1 MKARHVLPLFLAAFA
16 LAAHGGE
23 KAIKNGD
30 TLVFMGD
37 SITQFGKD
45 TVDGYLRLVVQ
56 GLAANNINVTW
67 YGVGISGQTA
77 VQMKNRFQN
86 DVVAKNPDV
95 CTIFAGV
102 NDCGSNWPVNTNS
115 TPNDVAAMADMAIAN
130 GIKPVLL
137 SPTGVNGEGF
147 KQNVCDYAAAV
158 KGIAQARNIP
168 YAQTYE
174 AFRECV
180 DDPANPVINQF
191 GYKATKDGTH
201 MDVVGNRILAREVL
215 KAFGFDATELANAE
229 AAWNANAPFIE
240 FHPSVQITEAEYMAV
255 KAAAGRAGKSLG
267 EYHRDLFYRGAELMK
282 QNPVRVAATSGA
294 TVKLSATPLASLVTY
309 DQMIDC
315 GRAMSTHDS
324 VPAIANYAMLA
335 AVHELPAATAADLPT
350 EPVQAVDTSVFS
362 KQVEFTVSG
371 YAGSSTLADFPVAV
385 RLAAGSPTGFRYAD
399 MADPASGSELRFADG
414 SGDSLSYEIEQ
425 WNPDG
430 ASLVWVKV
438 PALSQGASFTMYY
451 GGEPADAVEPRWTWK
466 ADYVGVW
473 HMAEA
478 NGTVADSVNGLDA
491 EPIGAAAAT
500 QQVAADGVF
509 GKARVNSANAASYNG
524 QSMLKVADSTL
535 LDVGDD
541 FTMSAGVKM
550 TALTTV
556 DGLARFASRN
566 RGGGYAPDWELALP
580 NYTTLNGYA
589 GSLTAVSSTVPSAE
603 NSWVHLAAVFNG
615 TTLTTYAN
623 GVKLADASISAVQD
637 SDNKL
642 IFGAKD
648 KDVVQGHF
656 TGLFDEFRLRD
667 AVSSADWVKAEYDQS
682 SASFLTAGEATDVSG
697 TPHTHTWGSPS
708 YVWSA
713 DNATCTATAVCTGN
727 SAHRKTQTATTA
739 YAVVQAPTAD
749 ADGTGRYTAT
759 FTDALFSAQTKDV
772 VLPRTGGGGGHVDP
786 TGAIAPS
793 GDATG
798 AADRNAIQAAIDAAA
813 PTGGTV
819 TLGSGVFYIDAQLMV
834 TNGVT
839 LEGQGPERTII
850 RQVGTGRVATLA
862 GEATL
867 KDLTATGGTLADQY
881 VHGAGVYV
889 ENGTVSWCCISNN
902 TVSGKGG
909 YGGGVFIKQGTIDH
923 SIVAFNTNDG
933 NGGKGAGIGVNG
945 DYSGPVTIDACLV
958 LGNRAAYA
966 WGASKGGGIGMELKN
981 YGSPVA
987 IRNTTIVGNVS
998 GVEGRSSEGGALSVG
1013 SDYSSKLTMVNC
1025 IVAGNTTMGGNPDVK
1040 LHHATNVDYC
1050 LFDAADCVTIETSG
1064 EQVGAH
1070 CLVGDPK
1077 FADAAA
1083 DDYTLA
1089 SDSPAKGAGATYSG
1103 IGKDLMGGDFAN
1115 PPSMG
1120 CYEFGTTPPPPSIA
1134 LGEPAARPGT
1144 DYNGSAVTVA
1154 FTGEIPAGAVASAAL
1169 TIGGVGYAG
1178 TIDAANGTLSFAVPA
1193 GVVTAGNAYEGTVSL
1208 TVDGIAYTKG
1218 VTLAQGTIKVDVNAA
1233 WIHETASAFGET
1245 GAWSGDKAVV
1255 ADGAIAVSNATFA
1268 AAATAPRASVVTIS
1282 STFRFGDP
1290 SDEPFD
1296 TGSRAGI
1303 TVVRADGANR
1313 YAVLTA
1319 AGVATNLAVVADVS
1333 AAVTV
1338 TVTLDDAAHTVSYS
1352 VGGTS
1357 LGTYALAER
1366 QTGVSTVRYV
1376 GPTDVVSLD
1385 GAYRFD
1391 GLDANLARA
1400 GGTEYATVADALA
1413 SGADPVE
1420 LLWDA
1425 SWSPAAA
1432 GDYVFATNGHALV
1445 VGGSLAYRVT
1455 DNGDGTVTVTVA
1467 GDAATPEPA
1476 SISVGA
1482 STVRVGVSG
1491 AKADRWYALEK
1502 TTDLAVDFA
1511 VDVATWTKGSD
1522 LLAGTGELSIVLDE
1536 NEPAAFYRVVESD
1549 VAPSL

>member
-23 KAIKNGD
+23 KVIKNGD

-56 GLAANNINVTW
+56 GLAANGIDVTW

-86 DVVAKNPDV
+86 DVVAKDPDV

-350 EPVQAVDTSVFS
+350 EPVEAVDTSVFS

-385 RLAAGSPTGFRYAD
+385 RLAAGSPSGFSYAD
-399 MADPASGSELRFADG
+399 MADSASGSELRFADG

-535 LDVGDD
+535 LDVGGD
-541 FTMSAGVKM
+541 FTMSAWVKM

-697 TPHTHTWGSPS
+697 TPHTHTWGAPS

-749 ADGTGRYTAT
+749 GDGTGRYTAA
-759 FTDALFSAQTKDV
+759 FDAPFATQTKDV
-772 VLPRTGGGGGHVDP
+772 VIPKTGGGGGGGGTHIDP

-798 AADRNAIQAAIDAAA
+798 AADRNAIQAAIDAAV
-813 PTGGTV
+813 PTHGTV
-819 TLGSGVFYIDAQLMV
+819 TLGSGVFRIDAQLMV

-981 YGSPVA
+981 YGSPVT

-1025 IVAGNTTMGGNPDVK
+1025 IVAGNTTVGGNPDVK

-1169 TIGGVGYAG
+1169 TISGVGYAG

-1208 TVDGIAYTKG
+1208 TVDGVAYTKG

-1255 ADGAIAVSNATFA
+1255 ADGAIAVSNATFTA
-1268 AAATAPRASVVTIS
+1268 ATTAPRASVVTIS

-1455 DNGDGTVTVTVA
+1455 DNGDGTVTMTVA

-1476 SISVGA
+1476 KAA
-1482 STVRVGVSG
+1482 SATGGVTS
-1491 AKADRWYALEK
+1491 AMMPK
-1502 TTDLAVDFA
+1502 
-1511 VDVATWTKGSD
+1511 
-1522 LLAGTGELSIVLDE
+1522 
-1536 NEPAAFYRVVESD
+1536 
-1549 VAPSL
+1549 

>member
-86 DVVAKNPDV
+86 DVVAKDPDV

-102 NDCGSNWPVNTNS
+102 NDCGSNWPANTNS
-115 TPNDVAAMADMAIAN
+115 TPNDVAAMADMAIAA
-130 GIKPVLL
+130 GITPVLL

-158 KGIAQARNIP
+158 KGIATARNIP
-168 YAQTYE
+168 YAETYE

-180 DDPANPVINQF
+180 DDAANPVINQF

-267 EYHRDLFYRGAELMK
+267 EYHRDLFFRGAELMK

-350 EPVQAVDTSVFS
+350 EPVEAVDTSVFS

-385 RLAAGSPTGFRYAD
+385 RLAAGSPSGFSYAD
-399 MADPASGSELRFADG
+399 MADSASGSELRFADG

-541 FTMSAGVKM
+541 FTMSAWVKM

-623 GVKLADASISAVQD
+623 GVKLADASISTVQD

-697 TPHTHTWGSPS
+697 TPHTHTWGAPS

-749 ADGTGRYTAT
+749 GDGTGRYTAT

-786 TGAIAPS
+786 AGAIAPS

-798 AADRNAIQAAIDAAA
+798 AADRNAIQAAIDAAV
-813 PTGGTV
+813 P
-819 TLGSGVFYIDAQLMV
+819 
-834 TNGVT
+834 
-839 LEGQGPERTII
+839 
-850 RQVGTGRVATLA
+850 
-862 GEATL
+862 
-867 KDLTATGGTLADQY
+867 
-881 VHGAGVYV
+881 
-889 ENGTVSWCCISNN
+889 
-902 TVSGKGG
+902 
-909 YGGGVFIKQGTIDH
+909 
-923 SIVAFNTNDG
+923 
-933 NGGKGAGIGVNG
+933 
-945 DYSGPVTIDACLV
+945 
-958 LGNRAAYA
+958 
-966 WGASKGGGIGMELKN
+966 
-981 YGSPVA
+981 
-987 IRNTTIVGNVS
+987 
-998 GVEGRSSEGGALSVG
+998 
-1013 SDYSSKLTMVNC
+1013 
-1025 IVAGNTTMGGNPDVK
+1025 TTM
-1040 LHHATNVDYC
+1040 
-1050 LFDAADCVTIETSG
+1050 
-1064 EQVGAH
+1064 
-1070 CLVGDPK
+1070 
-1077 FADAAA
+1077 
-1083 DDYTLA
+1083 
-1089 SDSPAKGAGATYSG
+1089 
-1103 IGKDLMGGDFAN
+1103 
-1115 PPSMG
+1115 
-1120 CYEFGTTPPPPSIA
+1120 
-1134 LGEPAARPGT
+1134 
-1144 DYNGSAVTVA
+1144 
-1154 FTGEIPAGAVASAAL
+1154 
-1169 TIGGVGYAG
+1169 
-1178 TIDAANGTLSFAVPA
+1178 
-1193 GVVTAGNAYEGTVSL
+1193 
-1208 TVDGIAYTKG
+1208 
-1218 VTLAQGTIKVDVNAA
+1218 
-1233 WIHETASAFGET
+1233 
-1245 GAWSGDKAVV
+1245 
-1255 ADGAIAVSNATFA
+1255 
-1268 AAATAPRASVVTIS
+1268 
-1282 STFRFGDP
+1282 
-1290 SDEPFD
+1290 
-1296 TGSRAGI
+1296 
-1303 TVVRADGANR
+1303 
-1313 YAVLTA
+1313 
-1319 AGVATNLAVVADVS
+1319 
-1333 AAVTV
+1333 
-1338 TVTLDDAAHTVSYS
+1338 
-1352 VGGTS
+1352 
-1357 LGTYALAER
+1357 
-1366 QTGVSTVRYV
+1366 
-1376 GPTDVVSLD
+1376 
-1385 GAYRFD
+1385 
-1391 GLDANLARA
+1391 
-1400 GGTEYATVADALA
+1400 
-1413 SGADPVE
+1413 
-1420 LLWDA
+1420 
-1425 SWSPAAA
+1425 
-1432 GDYVFATNGHALV
+1432 
-1445 VGGSLAYRVT
+1445 
-1455 DNGDGTVTVTVA
+1455 
-1467 GDAATPEPA
+1467 
-1476 SISVGA
+1476 
-1482 STVRVGVSG
+1482 
-1491 AKADRWYALEK
+1491 
-1502 TTDLAVDFA
+1502 
-1511 VDVATWTKGSD
+1511 
-1522 LLAGTGELSIVLDE
+1522 
-1536 NEPAAFYRVVESD
+1536 
-1549 VAPSL
+1549 